1 MVFLKLFNIS
11 ICIGPGLYSWCVLK
25 EYACFQLPDWGH
37 LKSVNQEISSVSL
50 HSFTDINDSEL
61 LLSSTSRWNSYVAD
75 CTLFVKDGRGG
86 GGGCTVQYIYVCVH
100 VCVLPSVFHPM
111 CLSVFRA
118 TPLTCSRV
126 SALRTITHGIRSIN
140 NYWHKITDTYTHLHA
155 QTHLFYYPYGNSN
168 SPAFP
173 TALILTPT

>member
-61 LLSSTSRWNSYVAD
+61 LLSSTSRWNSCGRLYFICQRWEGWGVHCSVYICV
-75 CTLFVKDGRGG
+75 CT
-86 GGGCTVQYIYVCVH
+86 CVCD
-100 VCVLPSVFHPM
+100 LPSVFHPM